1 MQSRQAMN
9 EQLRETLQLRLDIL
23 REEMAL
29 YPAELQMDPKQLL
42 RETME
47 ENLAIAKVDGNR
59 KEIEQFQQALL
70 LIDGLE

>member
-1 MQSRQAMN
+1 MN

-29 YPAELQMDPKQLL
+29 YLAELQMDPKQLL

-59 KEIEQFQQALL
+59 QEIEQFQQALL

>member
-1 MQSRQAMN
+1 MN

-70 LIDGLE
+70 LIDGLK

>member
-1 MQSRQAMN
+1 MN

-29 YPAELQMDPKQLL
+29 YLAELQMDPKQLL

>member
-1 MQSRQAMN
+1 MN

-59 KEIEQFQQALL
+59 KEIEQFQQAFL

>member
-1 MQSRQAMN
+1 MQLRQAMN
-9 EQLRETLQLRLDIL
+9 EQLRATLQLRLDIL

-29 YPAELQMDPKQLL
+29 YPAELQIEPKQLL

-59 KEIEQFQQALL
+59 QEIEQFQQALL

>member
-1 MQSRQAMN
+1 MN

-29 YPAELQMDPKQLL
+29 YPAELQIEPKQLL

-47 ENLAIAKVDGNR
+47 ENLAIAKVDGNCQ
-59 KEIEQFQQALL
+59 EIEQFQQALL
-70 LIDGLE
+70 LIDELK